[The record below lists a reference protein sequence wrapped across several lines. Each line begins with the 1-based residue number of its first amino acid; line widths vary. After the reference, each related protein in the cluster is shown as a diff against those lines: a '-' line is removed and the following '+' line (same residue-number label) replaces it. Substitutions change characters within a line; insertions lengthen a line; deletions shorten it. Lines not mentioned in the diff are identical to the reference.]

1 MKKLSFIFA
10 TVLLFAGAT
19 VVNAQS
25 TTTASH
31 TVAITIAEHA
41 LVGIKGSTTS
51 NAITI
56 TPTLPTEAGDPL
68 SFASSTKNS
77 DLWLNYSSIV
87 QGTKRRTITA
97 ALSANTLPLGISL
110 QLAATTVDPNG
121 NGKGELGT
129 TSMSTATTLTGTAQ
143 EVIGGIG
150 SCHTSKGQN
159 QGSNLTYSV
168 IVNNVDYATLVA
180 SGYSTTVT
188 YTITDDL

>member
-19 VVNAQS
+19 VVNAQ
-25 TTTASH
+25 TTASH
-31 TVAITIAEHA
+31 TVGITIAEHA
-41 LVGIKGSTTS
+41 LVGIKSPGLT
-51 NAITI
+51 NNITI
-56 TPTLPTEAGDPL
+56 TPTAPTEAGDAL
-68 SFASSTKNS
+68 SFTSSNNS

-168 IVNNVDYATLVA
+168 IVNDVDYATLVA
-180 SGYSTTVT
+180 ASYSATVI
-188 YTITDDL
+188 YTITDDK

>member
-87 QGTKRRTITA
+87 EGTQRRTITA
-97 ALSANTLPLGISL
+97 AVTTTTLPKGISL
-110 QLAATTVDPNG
+110 QLAATTVAPNG
-121 NGKGELGT
+121 EGKGNLGE
-129 TSMSTATTLTGTAQ
+129 TSLTNPATLSAIATD
-143 EVIGGIG
+143 VITNIG
-150 SCHTSKGQN
+150 SCHTSVM
-159 QGSNLTYSV
+159 STV
-168 IVNNVDYATLVA
+168 I
-180 SGYSTTVT
+180 
-188 YTITDDL
+188 